1 MSPPVPLVN
10 RNLVVP
16 VCSSTILHQPPAAP
30 CASSFV
36 AIFGLYSSALTDF
49 FVAMNVTISS
59 RVADGRL
66 PSASISLLPN
76 PRMACLINF
85 AVSRGLEWGPPL
97 FVPPGVL
104 PGVPTPPGVF
114 CPLAVP
120 GDIEVSEETRYGVA
134 SAAAEE
140 EDEDEGGGGGG
151 WSDDACFSSV
161 LLAASAHDGC
171 AGAKSSPLSDPSSSP
186 PSAPPFA
193 ACGAAA
199 SCAAP

>member
-1 MSPPVPLVN
+1 
-10 RNLVVP
+10 
-16 VCSSTILHQPPAAP
+16 
-30 CASSFV
+30 
-36 AIFGLYSSALTDF
+36 
-49 FVAMNVTISS
+49 
-59 RVADGRL
+59 
-66 PSASISLLPN
+66 
-76 PRMACLINF
+76 MACLINF

-161 LLAASAHDGC
+161 LGVEVQGC
-171 AGAKSSPLSDPSSSP
+171 QRSL
-186 PSAPPFA
+186 
-193 ACGAAA
+193 ACGE
-199 SCAAP
+199 SCANDRDAGDRDGTATTIATAMAAPRTPPLPSP

>member
-1 MSPPVPLVN
+1 
-10 RNLVVP
+10 
-16 VCSSTILHQPPAAP
+16 
-30 CASSFV
+30 
-36 AIFGLYSSALTDF
+36 
-49 FVAMNVTISS
+49 
-59 RVADGRL
+59 
-66 PSASISLLPN
+66 
-76 PRMACLINF
+76 MACLINF

-140 EDEDEGGGGGG
+140 DEDEGGGGGG

-161 LLAASAHDGC
+161 LGVEVRKGVSGRWHVVSRVPTIVMRATATATAATIAT
-171 AGAKSSPLSDPSSSP
+171 AT
-186 PSAPPFA
+186 
-193 ACGAAA
+193 
-199 SCAAP
+199 AAPRTPPLPPP